1 MSHRSLNFSEW
12 FVVSFFLMLLTTL
25 VAVSKVSSWR
35 AKNLLSEMAPL
46 ETRKI
51 EISGEVLRPGV
62 YELRATSCCK
72 EVLERARPKRFA
84 DLSHIN
90 LMALAPDHLEVPRLV
105 ELRIIVEGEGVDPCE
120 LSVPVGF
127 RYCDL
132 KSKILLRENGDPSVF
147 RSRKMLSDKEV
158 IFVEK
163 RK

>member
-12 FVVSFFLMLLTTL
+12 FVVSFFLMLLASL
-25 VAVSKVSSWR
+25 VVISKVSSWK

-62 YELRATSCCK
+62 YELRSRSTCK
-72 EVLERARPKRFA
+72 EALERAHPKRFA
-84 DLSHIN
+84 DLSHID
-90 LMALAPDHLEVPRLV
+90 LTALAPAYLMVPRL
-105 ELRIIVEGEGVDPCE
+105 ENLRVLLEGEGVEPCE